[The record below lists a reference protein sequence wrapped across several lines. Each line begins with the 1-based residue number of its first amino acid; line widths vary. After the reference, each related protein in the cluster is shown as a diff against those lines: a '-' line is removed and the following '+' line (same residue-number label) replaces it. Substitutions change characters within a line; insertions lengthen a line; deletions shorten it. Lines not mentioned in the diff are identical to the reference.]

1 MNNRLL
7 TVGTSALAL
16 FCGTTNGQAAA
27 PTGGSE
33 ASQTSTS
40 PTGDLGLQE
49 IVVTAQRRQ
58 ESLQK
63 AAVAVSAVSGE
74 TIRNAGIV
82 NPTDLTSV
90 VPALQVSTASGP
102 YSLFYLRGVGNFNG
116 NALSDSAIAFNVDGV
131 YLGRPSSTTGFF
143 YDLER
148 VEVVKGPQGTLY
160 GRNATGGAINV
171 ITQGAKL
178 NSFEGNVTAEGGNDS
193 EVRVDGAVNIPLGS
207 IAAVRAAVIYAK
219 HNGYMNDGTDDEKEG
234 GGRLSLRVVPNDDLK
249 IDVMGDFFRQGGD
262 GPGATPIAL
271 GVDNRYGITSA
282 QGQAYYASQ
291 PNTLLGRN
299 FYPISVDSF
308 QRNSY
313 WGVSSTIDWTT
324 PFGNLTIVP
333 AHRDGQLDFQNLAAG
348 FFIRQEEHS
357 RQNSV
362 ETRFATPETQPLR
375 GLIGLYYFDEN
386 INDPL
391 ISYNNQSN
399 GSYQSLTTGTTSKAA
414 FGRLTYDVVPGVRL
428 TAGARYTKENKD
440 FAGQLAAP
448 SRICVFPACPNAAA
462 FPYNSFTPAAP
473 DFNPLPDGTIT
484 APAFIDNTGVN
495 SKHASFSKATYHGG
509 VDWDA
514 SDQSMLYASYETG
527 FKAGGFFFST
537 DAGVY
542 KPEKI
547 SAWTLGSKNRFLNN
561 RLQLNAEAFYWRY
574 KDQQISHL
582 GFDSAGIAIF
592 PTENVGSSTMKGF
605 ELDSEFL
612 LFANT
617 LLAADVQY
625 LNARYDSFVYSKP
638 NLNGGLGNGTGCPN
652 SGAPGQFYTIDC
664 SGDRPPNAPLWT
676 LNLSAQQTLP
686 LSNGGTLV
694 GIVRSHFQTDS
705 LTGLEFTSV
714 EVQHGYWTADASLTY
729 SAPADRYFVTGFVNN
744 AFDRTIVG
752 ETFPPP
758 FSLFTVATLRP
769 PRTYGL
775 RVGFRF

>member
-1 MNNRLL
+1 MKNRFL
-7 TVGTSALAL
+7 TMGVPALAL
-16 FCGTTNGQAAA
+16 FCGVAVAQTGA
-27 PTGGSE
+27 PTGGPG
-33 ASQTSTS
+33 AVQTSAS
-40 PTGDLGLQE
+40 GSSESGLEE
-49 IVVTAQRRQ
+49 IVVTAQRRE

-63 AAVAVSAVSGE
+63 AAIPVSAVSGE
-74 TIRNAGIV
+74 TIRDAGIV
-82 NPTDLTSV
+82 SPTALTSV
-90 VPALQVSTASGP
+90 VPALQVSTAAGP
-102 YSLFYLRGVGNFNG
+102 YNIFYLRGVGNFNG

-178 NSFEGNVTAEGGNDS
+178 NSFEGNVTAEGGNES
-193 EVRVDGAVNIPLGS
+193 EVRVDGAVNIPLGP
-207 IAAVRAAVIYAK
+207 IAAVRAAAIYAK
-219 HNGYMNDGTDDEKEG
+219 HGGYMSDGTDDEKEG
-234 GGRLSLRVVPNDDLK
+234 GGRISLRVVPNDNLK
-249 IDVMGDFFRQGGD
+249 IDVIGDVFRQGGN

-282 QGQAYYASQ
+282 QGQAFYASQ

-299 FYPISVDSF
+299 FYPISVGSF
-308 QRNSY
+308 QRNNY
-313 WGVSSTIDWTT
+313 WGVSSTIDWST

-333 AHRDGQLDFQNLAAG
+333 AHRDGQLDFQSLAAG

-362 ETRFATPETQPLR
+362 ETRFATPDTEPLR
-375 GLIGLYYFDEN
+375 GLLGLYYFDED

-391 ISYNNQSN
+391 IAYNHQSN
-399 GSYQSLTTGTTSKAA
+399 GSFQSLSTGTTSKAA
-414 FGRLTYDVVPGVRL
+414 FGRLTYAIVPNIRL

-440 FAGQLAAP
+440 FSGRIAAP
-448 SRICVFPACPNAAA
+448 SRICVFPACPNAAP
-462 FPYNSFTPAAP
+462 FPYNVFTPAAP
-473 DFNPLPDGTIT
+473 DFDPLPDGTIT
-484 APAFIDNTGVN
+484 APAFVDNTGAN
-495 SKHASFSKATYHGG
+495 SKHASFSKATYRGG
-509 VDWDA
+509 VDWDVT
-514 SDQSMLYASYETG
+514 DQSLLYASYETG

-537 DAGVY
+537 DSGVY

-547 SAWTLGSKNRFLNN
+547 SAWTLGSKNRFLDN

-612 LFANT
+612 LFTNT
-617 LLAADVQY
+617 LLSADAQY
-625 LNARYDSFVYSKP
+625 LDARYDNFVYSKP
-638 NLNGGLGNGTGCPN
+638 NLNGGFGNGTGCPN
-652 SGAPGQFYTIDC
+652 IGTPGQFYTINC
-664 SGDRPPNAPLWT
+664 SGSQPPNAPLWT
-676 LNLSAQQTLP
+676 LNLGAQQTVP
-686 LSNGGTLV
+686 LSNGGKLV
-694 GIVRSHFQTDS
+694 ANARSHFQTNT
-705 LTGLEFTSV
+705 LTGLEFTAV

-729 SAPADRYFVTGFVNN
+729 SAPDDRYFVTGFVNN
-744 AFDRTIVG
+744 AFDRTIMG